1 MPGCSPRGS
10 RHPKSSGSSSLAIT
24 IRDMP
29 AKPRLMRLPDGS
41 RPTSARLRFT
51 FPPILGPT
59 GMMYTGYSST
69 PLLMQADQFQT
80 RLIRDREGC
89 KNEWHVVVKSG
100 AASAGCDVPARSPQK
115 PWPDS
120 SPSAKTSYDN
130 HHENLVMSAKNP
142 VGNNEKANPVVA
154 GEGINRNQRIKPMQ
168 NKLPMH

>member
-100 AASAGCDVPARSPQK
+100 AACAGCRQDHLRSLGLVQVLRRR
-115 PWPDS
+115 
-120 SPSAKTSYDN
+120 
-130 HHENLVMSAKNP
+130 HHLITTM
-142 VGNNEKANPVVA
+142 
-154 GEGINRNQRIKPMQ
+154 RTW
-168 NKLPMH
+168 